1 MKKRGLERGKIEI
14 GLRNKKALSPVITT
28 VLLIAMVIVLAA
40 IIFLW
45 AKFFLGEIIE
55 KEIGG
60 VKKTAERLCPDV
72 NFQASISGA
81 ELSIAN
87 RGNVPIY
94 NINLKMKTKGSSD
107 IEEYENAGELLNL
120 RIGQSKPVTLS
131 SNPTGYDEVIIIPVL
146 LGKAGDEQKEY
157 PCKEEYGVV
166 CVNDGNGNFVC

>member
-28 VLLIAMVIVLAA
+28 VLLIAMVIILAA

-60 VKKTAERLCPDV
+60 VKKTAERFCPDV

-94 NINLKMKTKGSSD
+94 NINLKMKTKGS
-107 IEEYENAGELLNL
+107 
-120 RIGQSKPVTLS
+120 
-131 SNPTGYDEVIIIPVL
+131 
-146 LGKAGDEQKEY
+146 
-157 PCKEEYGVV
+157 
-166 CVNDGNGNFVC
+166 